1 MKLSKEIKAGFIAVS
16 AIVLLVVGINF
27 LKGYSLL
34 GGDDTFYA
42 YFPNSGQ
49 VMVSGNVTLNGVIIG
64 KILDIQNVPTN
75 PENRRVK
82 IKFSV
87 SESGIDLPKGTIIE
101 LGSLDL
107 LTKGLIVNYPDHL
120 KSGYYRPGDEIP
132 GKMSADMFSQVKQY
146 ADPISQKLQSL
157 ILHIDGMVNS
167 LSGVFDE
174 NGSSDITA
182 SIKELRITIK
192 KIGDLSSEIQGFVG
206 QEKAQFSKIM
216 NHVESITSNLKKSS
230 DEVSAIIGNT
240 KKISDDL
247 VTADF
252 KGTIL
257 EAQTTLK
264 KFNFMLE
271 DVNKGSGTLGKLI
284 HDEKLYNEL
293 VETNNEL
300 QELVDDLQ
308 AHPERYVHLSVIGGK
323 SKGLQ
328 LTGKQEGKLKKW
340 LDTIPD

>member
-75 PENRRVK
+75 PEKRRVK
-82 IKFSV
+82 IKFSI

-174 NGSSDITA
+174 NGSNDITA

-192 KIGDLSSEIQGFVG
+192 KIGDLSTEIQGFVG

-216 NHVESITSNLKKSS
+216 DHVESITSNLKKSS

-323 SKGLQ
+323 SKGLK

>member
-75 PENRRVK
+75 PEKRRVK
-82 IKFSV
+82 IKFSI

-107 LTKGLIVNYPDHL
+107 LTKGLIVNYPDRF

-174 NGSSDITA
+174 NGSNDITA

-192 KIGDLSSEIQGFVG
+192 KIGDLSTEIQGFVG

-216 NHVESITSNLKKSS
+216 DHVESITSNLKKSS

>member
-75 PENRRVK
+75 PEKRRVK

-192 KIGDLSSEIQGFVG
+192 KIGDLSTEIQGFVG

>member
-1 MKLSKEIKAGFIAVS
+1 MKISKEIKAGFIAVS
-16 AIVLLVVGINF
+16 AIILLVLGINF

-64 KILDIQNVPTN
+64 KILDIQNVPSN

-87 SESGIDLPKGTIIE
+87 SESDIDLPKGTIIE

-107 LTKGLIVNYPDHL
+107 LTKGLIVNYPDQF

-174 NGSSDITA
+174 NGSNDITA

-216 NHVESITSNLKKSS
+216 DHVESITSNLKKSS

-284 HDEKLYNEL
+284 HDEKLYSEL

>member
-1 MKLSKEIKAGFIAVS
+1 LKLSKEIKAGFIAVS

-75 PENRRVK
+75 PEKRRVK

-192 KIGDLSSEIQGFVG
+192 KIGDLSTEIQGFVG

>member
-64 KILDIQNVPTN
+64 KILKIQNVPSN

-107 LTKGLIVNYPDHL
+107 LTKGLIVNYPDQF

-174 NGSSDITA
+174 NGSNDITA

-216 NHVESITSNLKKSS
+216 DHVESITSNLKKSS

>member
-64 KILDIQNVPTN
+64 KILKIQNVPSN

-82 IKFSV
+82 IKFSI
-87 SESGIDLPKGTIIE
+87 SESDIDLPKGTIIE

-107 LTKGLIVNYPDHL
+107 LTKGLIVNYPDQF

-174 NGSSDITA
+174 NGSNDITA

-216 NHVESITSNLKKSS
+216 DHVESITSNLKKSS

>member
-1 MKLSKEIKAGFIAVS
+1 
-16 AIVLLVVGINF
+16 
-27 LKGYSLL
+27 
-34 GGDDTFYA
+34 
-42 YFPNSGQ
+42 
-49 VMVSGNVTLNGVIIG
+49 
-64 KILDIQNVPTN
+64 
-75 PENRRVK
+75 VK

-87 SESGIDLPKGTIIE
+87 SESDIDLPKGTIIE

-107 LTKGLIVNYPDHL
+107 LTKGLIVNYPDQF

-132 GKMSADMFSQVKQY
+132 GKLSADMFSQVKQY

-174 NGSSDITA
+174 NGSNDITA

-216 NHVESITSNLKKSS
+216 DHVESITSNLKKSS

>member
-1 MKLSKEIKAGFIAVS
+1 
-16 AIVLLVVGINF
+16 
-27 LKGYSLL
+27 
-34 GGDDTFYA
+34 
-42 YFPNSGQ
+42 
-49 VMVSGNVTLNGVIIG
+49 
-64 KILDIQNVPTN
+64 
-75 PENRRVK
+75 VK
-82 IKFSV
+82 IKFSI
-87 SESGIDLPKGTIIE
+87 SESDIDLPKGTIIE

-107 LTKGLIVNYPDHL
+107 LTKGLIVNYPDQL

-174 NGSSDITA
+174 NGSNDITA
-182 SIKELRITIK
+182 SIKELRVTIK

-240 KKISDDL
+240 KKITDDL

>member
-64 KILDIQNVPTN
+64 KILKIQNVPSN

-82 IKFSV
+82 IKFSI
-87 SESGIDLPKGTIIE
+87 SESDIDLPKGTIIE

-107 LTKGLIVNYPDHL
+107 LTKGLIVNYPDQF

-174 NGSSDITA
+174 NGSNDITA

-240 KKISDDL
+240 KKITDDL

>member
-75 PENRRVK
+75 PEKRRVK
-82 IKFSV
+82 IKFSI

-174 NGSSDITA
+174 NGSNDITA

-216 NHVESITSNLKKSS
+216 DHVESITSNLKKSS

>member
-75 PENRRVK
+75 PEKRRVK

-192 KIGDLSSEIQGFVG
+192 KIGDLSTEIQGFVG

-216 NHVESITSNLKKSS
+216 DHVESITSNLKKSS